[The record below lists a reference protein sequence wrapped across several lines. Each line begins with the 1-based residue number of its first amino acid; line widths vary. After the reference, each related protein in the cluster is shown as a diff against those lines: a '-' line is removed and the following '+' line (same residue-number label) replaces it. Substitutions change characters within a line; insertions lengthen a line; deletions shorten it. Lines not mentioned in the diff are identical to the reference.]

1 MALVEQLGLQLVE
14 AAEFTL
20 PLRGLRHRPSQW
32 QREFSRFDKLQAEL
46 LEKRHANETVA
57 AK

>member
-1 MALVEQLGLQLVE
+1 MPVSQ
-14 AAEFTL
+14 
-20 PLRGLRHRPSQW
+20 PSQW

-46 LEKRHANETVA
+46 LDKRHATETVT